1 MPRKIEYARTFLYPR
16 DMWKHVKIKEADKT
30 DIKEMRQGG
39 YPVKEIAL
47 KYSVTPQTIRDIL
60 KGGATTRPGN
70 KTVEQKRVNRNNSAA
85 RRRFLLSM
93 GMLVKKVKIITE
105 VK

>member
-16 DMWKHVKIKEADKT
+16 DMWKHVKIKAADKA
-30 DIKEMRQGG
+30 DIKELRQGG

-60 KGGATTRPGN
+60 KGGATTRPGK
-70 KTVEQKRVNRNNSAA
+70 KTVEQKRINRNNSAA

-93 GMLVKKVKIITE
+93 GMLVKKVKIIT
-105 VK
+105 